1 MKGGDFMDLKDLPLV
16 LKVEQVAEI
25 LGVSKR
31 RAYEIM
37 DLKTFPLL
45 KVGRSKRV
53 SRDAFFQW
61 LEGQKVS

>member
-1 MKGGDFMDLKDLPLV
+1 LSKEDYPLV
-16 LKVEQVAEI
+16 LKVEQVAQI

-37 DLKTFPLL
+37 DLKSFPLL

-53 SRDAFFQW
+53 SRDSFFQW
-61 LEGQKVS
+61 LDGQKVS